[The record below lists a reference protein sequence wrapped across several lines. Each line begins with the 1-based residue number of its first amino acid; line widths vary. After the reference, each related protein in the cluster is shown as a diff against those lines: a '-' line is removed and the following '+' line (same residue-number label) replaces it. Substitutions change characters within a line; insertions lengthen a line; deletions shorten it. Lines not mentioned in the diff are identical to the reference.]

1 MFSTIFNKVC
11 QAGLLLTLM
20 ITSGYALATPAKPAT
35 VQQLISETKMQQT
48 IEQALQQLK
57 PVVDQ
62 QILIEAQTKLGQQTL
77 TTQQLEIVQQMQ
89 QLTWQQI
96 SQSNNWQNV
105 QQLMLTI
112 YQKHFSE
119 EELQATL
126 RFYRSPEGR
135 SMLEKTPLIMQDIV
149 HNIMQN
155 LQNNLQQILPSAET
169 AARLTALQDA
179 LTGTAAKTNP

>member
-105 QQLMLTI
+105 QQLMLAI

-135 SMLEKTPLIMQDIV
+135 SMLEKTPLIMQDI
-149 HNIMQN
+149 MQN

-179 LTGTAAKTNP
+179 LTATAAKTNP